1 MKRETPSCSCWRRRW
16 TRQGIDD
23 VKKSVEQVGE
33 KVDEVKG
40 GVKEVRRAVEEV
52 DKRVG
57 EEGIG
62 GMDKRL
68 LAVLEA
74 PKSVN

>member
-1 MKRETPSCSCWRRRW
+1 
-16 TRQGIDD
+16 
-23 VKKSVEQVGE
+23 VEQVGE

-62 GMDKRL
+62 GLDKML

>member
-1 MKRETPSCSCWRRRW
+1 MLFILAAEMDKAGDRRLKEKR
-16 TRQGIDD
+16 
-23 VKKSVEQVGE
+23 EQVGE
-33 KVDEVKG
+33 KVDEVKR
-40 GVKEVRRAVEEV
+40 GV
-52 DKRVG
+52 
-57 EEGIG
+57 G

>member
-1 MKRETPSCSCWRRRW
+1 MFILAAEIRR
-16 TRQGIDD
+16 GIDD
-23 VKKSVEQVGE
+23 VKKSAEQVGE
-33 KVDEVKG
+33 KVDEVKR
-40 GVKEVRRAVEEV
+40 GV
-52 DKRVG
+52 
-57 EEGIG
+57 G